1 MDENKAR
8 EYPSLNPAERC
19 SEEMSALSA
28 EPTQPRLAGEAPYQP
43 RNEKIRLVILGSSQL
58 ALMVGF
64 LFFLFSGTALPLFG
78 VMVVAFLAYR
88 HIDARL
94 DASERSRV

>member
-19 SEEMSALSA
+19 SEEMSALSE
-28 EPTQPRLAGEAPYQP
+28 EPPQRRIAGEAPYLS
-43 RNEKIRLVILGSSQL
+43 RNEKIRLVILGSSLL

-64 LFFLFSGTALPLFG
+64 LLFLFSGTALPLFG
-78 VMVVAFLAYR
+78 TVVVAFLGYR

-94 DASERSRV
+94 DASEQ